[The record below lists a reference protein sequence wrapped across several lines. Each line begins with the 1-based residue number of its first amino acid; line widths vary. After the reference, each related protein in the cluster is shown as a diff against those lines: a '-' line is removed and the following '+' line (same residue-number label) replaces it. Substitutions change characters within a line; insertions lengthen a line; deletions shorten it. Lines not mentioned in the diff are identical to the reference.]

1 MSRVNLIA
9 SPRFPSRTSE
19 PVRVALSALILAV
32 LFLPLTAW
40 ATSFRFNPG
49 CPVPYEAIKQA
60 HPIDEAC
67 NLSGESEE
75 YAPSSK
81 AQRRANEAKN
91 ELCAPGPPVLLTIK
105 DFERLQGRVE
115 DEGIDFGPF
124 KHPKDRSALRNLYP
138 STVNGEPVTV
148 GEGSL
153 VRVVA
158 YVAEARTSNVSSGE
172 SVNCKRKG
180 KANNDIHVTLVRRR
194 DDPPC
199 TGIVA
204 EVIPHLRPKA
214 WRDTAIAAIKRPVR
228 VTGHL
233 FFDSPHLPCD
243 EEGRAVGGNPVRV
256 SLWEIHPVYSF
267 EVCKNTTLA
276 ACRGDHDENWNL
288 LGEP

>member
-1 MSRVNLIA
+1 MKSSTV
-9 SPRFPSRTSE
+9 
-19 PVRVALSALILAV
+19 LSTLTLAF
-32 LFLPLTAW
+32 LLLPLTAG
-40 ATSFRFNPG
+40 TTQFRFEPG
-49 CPVPYEAIKQA
+49 CPLPYEVIKRP
-60 HPIDEAC
+60 HPIDDAC

-75 YAPSSK
+75 YAPSSQ

-91 ELCAPGPPVLLTIK
+91 QLCAPGPPALLTFK
-105 DFERLQGRVE
+105 DFEHLQGRAE
-115 DEGIDFGPF
+115 DAGIEFGPSR
-124 KHPKDRSALRNLYP
+124 HPKDRSALRNLYP
-138 STVNGEPVTV
+138 TTVNGEAVTV

-199 TGIVA
+199 AGIVA
-204 EVIPHLRPKA
+204 EVIPHFRPTA
-214 WRDTAIAAIKRPVR
+214 WRDTAIAAIERPVR

-243 EEGRAVGGNPVRV
+243 EEGHTVGGNPARV
-256 SLWEIHPVYSF
+256 SLWEIHPVYAF
-267 EVCKNTTLA
+267 EVCKHTALA
-276 ACRGDHDENWNL
+276 TCRGDHDEDWMPF
-288 LGEP
+288 GAPQP